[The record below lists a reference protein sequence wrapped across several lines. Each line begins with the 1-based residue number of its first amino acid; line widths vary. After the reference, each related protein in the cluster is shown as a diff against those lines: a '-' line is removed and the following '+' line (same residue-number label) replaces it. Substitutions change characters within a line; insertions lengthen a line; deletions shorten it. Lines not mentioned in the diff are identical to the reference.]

1 MLDVQQALL
10 YAQSPA
16 SYMPPN
22 WPLVRLDTPEL
33 RAAVAVGPDR
43 PANTPSALPPQSS
56 ASAGGGTMSAGWL
69 FALLVAAWALR
80 TPLSARSA
88 CTGRSPRRRR
98 QH

>member
-10 YAQSPA
+10 CAQSPA

-22 WPLVRLDTPEL
+22 WPPVSLDTPEL
-33 RAAVAVGPDR
+33 RAAAAVGPDR
-43 PANTPSALPPQSS
+43 PANTPSALPPQSN
-56 ASAGGGTMSAGWL
+56 ASAGGGAMSAAWL

-88 CTGRSPRRRR
+88 RTARNPRRRP